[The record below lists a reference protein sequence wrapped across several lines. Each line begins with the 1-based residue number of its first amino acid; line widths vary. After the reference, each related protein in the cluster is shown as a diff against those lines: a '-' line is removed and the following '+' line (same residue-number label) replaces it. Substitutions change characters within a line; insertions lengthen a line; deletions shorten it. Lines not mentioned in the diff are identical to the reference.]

1 MVVCRV
7 KSYAE
12 EFVPIIDEKGEV
24 HHKYKKQGRVC
35 HHILFKKLHYN
46 MYEESL
52 FEEKVFEKIYDA
64 ILDVG
69 HALNTYSM
77 KKSRYFII

>member
-12 EFVPIIDEKGEV
+12 EFVPRIDDKGKSQT
-24 HHKYKKQGRVC
+24 KYTQICKGVPSHTIQN
-35 HHILFKKLHYN
+35 KLHYN

-52 FEEKVFEKIYDA
+52 FKKRYVKIM
-64 ILDVG
+64 IMLV
-69 HALNTYSM
+69 
-77 KKSRYFII
+77 

>member
-12 EFVPIIDEKGEV
+12 EFVPITDEKGEIQQT
-24 HHKYKKQGRVC
+24 YKKTGKGVPSHTIQR
-35 HHILFKKLHYN
+35 KLNYN

-52 FEEKVFEKIYDA
+52 FKKKVFEKI
-64 ILDVG
+64 IL
-69 HALNTYSM
+69 
-77 KKSRYFII
+77 F

>member
-24 HHKYKKQGRVC
+24 NQKYKKREGCV
-35 HHILFKKLHYN
+35 ITYYSKKIHYN
-46 MYEESL
+46 MCEESL
-52 FEEKVFEKIYDA
+52 
-64 ILDVG
+64 
-69 HALNTYSM
+69 
-77 KKSRYFII
+77 

>member
-24 HHKYKKQGRVC
+24 NQKYKKQGRVC
-35 HHILFKKLHYN
+35 HHILFKKITL
-46 MYEESL
+46 
-52 FEEKVFEKIYDA
+52 
-64 ILDVG
+64 
-69 HALNTYSM
+69 
-77 KKSRYFII
+77 

>member
-12 EFVPIIDEKGEV
+12 EFVPITDEKGEV
-24 HHKYKKQGRVC
+24 HQKNKKTGKGVPS
-35 HHILFKKLHYN
+35 HIQKNTLQ

-52 FEEKVFEKIYDA
+52 FKKKVFGNNYNA
-64 ILDVG
+64 ILHVK
-69 HALNTYSM
+69 HNVNTYSM
-77 KKSRYFII
+77 KQ